1 MTTIGTTAIPSDQI
15 TVIGGGTTSVSA
27 AFEST
32 VGMVGGMDT
41 SNGTANTGEVTQV
54 RTPTDA
60 EDAFG
65 QDSELANA
73 ATLAIQNGASLV
85 YAYPVEETTVSA
97 ETQSAQDGTLDNVPF
112 DPRVNPEHSISVSD
126 SGGGSVDVSL
136 VDSPPSSAPSEA
148 DTVEV
153 YPPTGEYY
161 ADAAPSG
168 SNYEFSYDYGDYST
182 SALAAVV
189 DESPR
194 IVVALSETPSVISDL
209 DAEVGSNETNFD
221 LMHALGGG
229 EVGVSSDTANA
240 STPVTSDRM
249 SVLGPSR
256 GYLDAAETEQART
269 TAAVAG
275 ELAGIPLG
283 LSSTNNSIAGFQSL
297 VSPLSGPVDAGEL
310 IDNGFMPLLDYGG
323 NDGVVIVKDMT
334 TSDEPKFERVYSNQ
348 ITDEVVTLLHEIAR
362 DYVGEPNT
370 DGERAN
376 LRRSVRNMLNGLE
389 GSTPPLLDD
398 SVASVSQSDSDDNAV
413 DVTIGISPVGVMDTI
428 KATVVVGDIVRN
440 EGTA

>member
-1 MTTIGTTAIPSDQI
+1 
-15 TVIGGGTTSVSA
+15 
-27 AFEST
+27 
-32 VGMVGGMDT
+32 
-41 SNGTANTGEVTQV
+41 
-54 RTPTDA
+54 
-60 EDAFG
+60 
-65 QDSELANA
+65 
-73 ATLAIQNGASLV
+73 
-85 YAYPVEETTVSA
+85 
-97 ETQSAQDGTLDNVPF
+97 
-112 DPRVNPEHSISVSD
+112 
-126 SGGGSVDVSL
+126 
-136 VDSPPSSAPSEA
+136 
-148 DTVEV
+148 
-153 YPPTGEYY
+153 
-161 ADAAPSG
+161 
-168 SNYEFSYDYGDYST
+168 
-182 SALAAVV
+182 
-189 DESPR
+189 
-194 IVVALSETPSVISDL
+194 
-209 DAEVGSNETNFD
+209 
-221 LMHALGGG
+221 
-229 EVGVSSDTANA
+229 
-240 STPVTSDRM
+240 M